1 MIGWCR
7 YMGMQVYQ
15 NTHFKVYKSEDGF
28 VIHNI
33 DKGFENGHTHV
44 QKYNTC
50 MVLIKLLVN
59 KKAPKSKSRYF
70 LESLLRL
77 CDDENYK
84 QQIQQL
90 LLRIH

>member
-1 MIGWCR
+1 
-7 YMGMQVYQ
+7 MQVYQ
-15 NTHFKVYKSEDGF
+15 NTHYKVYKAVDGY

-50 MVLIKLLVN
+50 MVLIKLLVT
-59 KKAPKSKSRYF
+59 KKAPKSKSKYF

-77 CDDENYK
+77 CDDEGYR
-84 QQIQQL
+84 QQL
-90 LLRIH
+90 LKLLVSSQ